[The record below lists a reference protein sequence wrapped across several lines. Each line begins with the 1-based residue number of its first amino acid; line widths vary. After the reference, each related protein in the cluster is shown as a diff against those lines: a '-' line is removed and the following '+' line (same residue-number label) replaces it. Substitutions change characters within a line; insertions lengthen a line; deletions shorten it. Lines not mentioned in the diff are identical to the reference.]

1 MKKVVWCLSLALAMP
16 SMAFSADKRDGTYY
30 CTATFAGGIGY
41 DNKRKQWEG
50 ATFEHSKNFVMK
62 LSFRETVKGQTRDDE
77 YDVTIT
83 DEGSSDAYNCF
94 GFDGNP
100 PFLTH
105 DRDENSFE
113 LHLNTDPLQIQFR

>member
-1 MKKVVWCLSLALAMP
+1 
-16 SMAFSADKRDGTYY
+16 
-30 CTATFAGGIGY
+30 
-41 DNKRKQWEG
+41 
-50 ATFEHSKNFVMK
+50 MK